1 MEGVRMA
8 IRKGQALT
16 ELAIGV
22 FALALL
28 VTSLCAFAEYI
39 VKSLKMQ
46 NSLRVG
52 SSSQQDQVKLNDFA
66 AEKVF
71 GTSELKIKEKV
82 EMPSMI
88 IMKF

>member
-1 MEGVRMA
+1 MGTK
-8 IRKGQALT
+8 KGQALT
-16 ELAIGV
+16 ELAIGI

-39 VKSLKMQ
+39 IKSLKMQ

-52 SSSQQDQVKLNDFA
+52 SSSQREEVKLNDFA

-71 GTSELKIKEKV
+71 GTSTLKIKEEV
-82 EMPSMI
+82 VMPTLSVDKI
-88 IMKF
+88 

>member
-1 MEGVRMA
+1 MG
-8 IRKGQALT
+8 IKKGQALT
-16 ELAIGV
+16 ELMIGV

-28 VTSLCAFAEYI
+28 VTSLYAFAEYI

-52 SSSQQDQVKLNDFA
+52 ASSQQDQVELNDFA

-71 GTSELKIKEKV
+71 GTSVLKIREKV
-82 EMPSMI
+82 EMPSMF